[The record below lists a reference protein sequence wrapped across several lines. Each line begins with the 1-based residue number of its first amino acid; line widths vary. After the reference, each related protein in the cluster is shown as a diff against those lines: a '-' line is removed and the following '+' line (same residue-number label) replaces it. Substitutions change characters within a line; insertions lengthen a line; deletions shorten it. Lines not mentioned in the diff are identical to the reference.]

1 MKFRPLAWRSTHPH
15 LLADRLEDLTPTEE
29 VRTNPTGDRKAAL
42 YGYLRGTTLKGNQK
56 IHLAGVG
63 DFPISDLTFL
73 PDPCPL
79 PGKEGDMKKKSLV
92 EKDRTV
98 YAPMSGVGGVVYDK
112 DAVYIELGGSQH
124 HKKEGEEGLVGNIM
138 ETETTINEKL
148 EKSEL
153 RLFTGSNP
161 VTSEEHREGRRRIPG
176 DDLGKEEDEDE
187 SDDEED
193 EEESEKDGSDD
204 EEEESEEDMEAE
216 EDENK
221 NDDAS
226 SEEETEIQVPGSKA
240 SKKASLE
247 VSPSKRTI
255 LEDKEIKPRKKL
267 KVASVN
273 EKLKRELGE
282 DAGDFSESDSEEEM
296 EEDVGDENNRDVTR
310 SLVPSK
316 KTEDVSDGV
325 FHRRLTTGADKK
337 VHSKVSEALKNI
349 TKKEEEAEKEDS
361 DSDSDNGADFED
373 EEDEDSDESDDD
385 KESGGK
391 DEESDDDAEEGGD
404 QDETIALNWKE
415 DLAMKARDS
424 FYARQSGTAS
434 LRRLVYGQQEDEE
447 GEEEKDT
454 VGGLFTLKNEGNTGN
469 KQERQ
474 GTDCSVWKVDM
485 PQDWELEAV
494 IDRIRDCFVTGTWS
508 KGRDAEE
515 LMKLDDEEDEEV
527 YGDFEDLETGKKV
540 EGNPEDD
547 DGGEDE
553 EEKPNVVNYG
563 GDRDKEL
570 ARRKERMERK
580 LKLKRQFDS
589 EYDGGEGDKN
599 SYYED
604 LKKEVKIEIYAFSCF
619 DLDTHRWM
627 NRQP

>member
-15 LLADRLEDLTPTEE
+15 LLADRLEDLTPTED

-63 DFPISDLTFL
+63 DFPINDLTFL

-79 PGKEGDMKKKSLV
+79 PGKEGEMKKKSLV

-124 HKKEGEEGLVGNIM
+124 HKKDGEEGLVGNIM

-153 RLFTGSNP
+153 RLFSSSNP

-176 DDLGKEEDEDE
+176 DDMGHDEEDEDE
-187 SDDEED
+187 SDEGEEEED
-193 EEESEKDGSDD
+193 SEEEKDGSDN
-204 EEEESEEDMEAE
+204 EEEESDDLDADDGDARSEEDDVETPEEIPRSKESKQAE
-216 EDENK
+216 
-221 NDDAS
+221 
-226 SEEETEIQVPGSKA
+226 
-240 SKKASLE
+240 LE
-247 VSPSKRTI
+247 LKPSKRTI
-255 LEDKEIKPRKKL
+255 LEDKEDKPRKKL
-267 KVASVN
+267 KVTSIN
-273 EKLKRELGE
+273 DKLKRELGDDAE
-282 DAGDFSESDSEEEM
+282 DLSESDIEEE
-296 EEDVGDENNRDVTR
+296 DEQDIGHLIKDSATQ
-310 SLVPSK
+310 SLSSK
-316 KTEDVSDGV
+316 KAQDLSDGV
-325 FHRRLTTGADKK
+325 FHRRLTTGADRK
-337 VHSKVSEALKNI
+337 VHSKVSEALEKI
-349 TKKEEEAEKEDS
+349 TKKEEEEKEDS
-361 DSDSDNGADFED
+361 GSDSDEAD
-373 EEDEDSDESDDD
+373 EEDEEVENSDESDDD
-385 KESGGK
+385 EEAMERDKES
-391 DEESDDDAEEGGD
+391 EDDVEEGGE
-404 QDETIALNWKE
+404 DETIALNWKE

-434 LRRLVYGQQEDEE
+434 LRRLVYGQQEEVE

-454 VGGLFTLKNEGNTGN
+454 VGGLFTLKNEGKLG

-485 PQDWELEAV
+485 PQDWELDAV
-494 IDRIRDCFVTGTWS
+494 IDRIRDCFVTGNWS

-540 EGNPEDD
+540 EGNPED
-547 DGGEDE
+547 GGDVDE
-553 EEKPNVVNYG
+553 EDKPNVVNYG
-563 GDRDKEL
+563 GDREKEL

-589 EYDGGEGDKN
+589 EYDGGDGDKN

-604 LKKEVKIEIYAFSCF
+604 LKKEVYIKIEANQCFNMDFSGG
-619 DLDTHRWM
+619 
-627 NRQP
+627 